1 MTRRQR
7 RLALARSGTAAVSVT
22 LRVARLTLEGV
33 SPHVGRRIGDS
44 LTQGLERHVLERTRP
59 MTHARAPRRQ
69 PALLSTGP
77 HDTPERVGDS
87 LAALL
92 SERLLP

>member
-7 RLALARSGTAAVSVT
+7 RLAMTRSGTAADSVT
-22 LRVARLTLEGV
+22 LRVGRLTLEGV

-44 LTQGLERHVLERTRP
+44 LTQGLKRHVLERTRP
-59 MTHARAPRRQ
+59 VTHAKAPQRQ
-69 PALLSTGP
+69 SALLATGP
-77 HDTPERVGDS
+77 HDTPERVGDR
-87 LAALL
+87 LAVLL

>member
-1 MTRRQR
+1 MTRRER
-7 RLALARSGTAAVSVT
+7 RLAMTRAAGAPDSVT
-22 LRVARLTLEGV
+22 LRVGRLTLEGV
-33 SPHVGRRIGDS
+33 SSHVGRRIGDS

-59 MTHARAPRRQ
+59 LTQTRAPQRQ
-69 PALLSTGP
+69 PALLATGP
-77 HDTPERVGDS
+77 HDTPERIGGS

>member
-1 MTRRQR
+1 MTRRER
-7 RLALARSGTAAVSVT
+7 RLAMARSDGASDSVT

-44 LTQGLERHVLERTRP
+44 LTQSLERHVLKRTRP
-59 MTHARAPRRQ
+59 VTQAKAPQRQ